1 MNWLQDLKIF
11 IITGLVGVAA
21 MLPVYQSEENSLAES
36 GLVEQA
42 SLEES
47 KVENPVSDQEIM
59 DAISDESN
67 FVKTSFIDEN
77 LDYNMSLNEYEEL
90 EKKFET
96 YENKTTLVST
106 EVPLVDY
113 ENTKSC
119 STKQLAIENLIKNN
133 KKITDLI
140 SERSAQNESLLLP
153 RRCVTHVMNDFN
165 LGPEAFA
172 RCPNGGQSEPSRGGT
187 KPCVTKNLANITYN
201 SFVDIAECLNIN
213 PKNLLPKLANE
224 SGLIINTLGGGFD
237 AGVGQMTRIAIA
249 EVNNH
254 YASYFDEMNKATISK
269 PACLRVM
276 KYKSLLTKVSDNISQ
291 RCGLIVP
298 PENPIKNFLY
308 MAILTR
314 RNMDVISGIKYVAGN
329 DYINNEGS
337 LTLVKNNAE
346 DELTGRFKE
355 ENIREKLNQL
365 GLANVNLHDFVN
377 MISLA
382 AYNSGLRTS
391 FNIFRDYLNKRI
403 ASKKPLTWKDFDFHT
418 PELAIDPYTNE
429 EKTVTGIARS
439 YIKAPLISKTDTDE
453 EKKIKI
459 KRVKQLAKKIKE
471 SHLLTFPEYITYNQ
485 NNFLESRIN
494 PDNIAK
500 NKALKSKSS
509 ETKKYP
515 AYQIIGAPG
524 YLNFLASKDTAFRQI
539 FGTSS
544 YGPDYCSNPKFL
556 MRDKNQ

>member
-1 MNWLQDLKIF
+1 MKWLQDLKVF
-11 IITGLVGVAA
+11 IITGLVGVAV
-21 MLPVYQSEENSLAES
+21 MLPVYQSEKNILAES

-47 KVENPVSDQEIM
+47 PVSDQEILE
-59 DAISDESN
+59 AISDKSN
-67 FVKTSFIDEN
+67 FDQKSFTEEN
-77 LDYNMSLNEYEEL
+77 SDYSMTLSAYENL

-106 EVPLVDY
+106 DVPLVDY
-113 ENTKSC
+113 EDIKSC

-133 KKITDLI
+133 KTVADLT
-140 SERSAQNESLLLP
+140 SERSAKNESLLLP

-172 RCPNGGQSEPSRGGT
+172 RCPNGPQSEPTRGGT
-187 KPCVTKNLANITYN
+187 KPCVTKNLANMTYN

-237 AGVGQMTRIAIA
+237 AGVGQMTRIAIT

-254 YASYFDEMNKATISK
+254 YKSYFDEMNKATISK

-276 KYKSLLTKVSDNISQ
+276 KYKSLLVKVSDNISQ

-329 DYINNEGS
+329 DYINNNGS
-337 LTLVKNNAE
+337 LTLVKNNVE

-365 GLANVNLHDFVN
+365 GLVNVNLHDFVS
-377 MISLA
+377 MISIA

-403 ASKKPLTWKDFDFHT
+403 AAKKPLTWKDFDFHT
-418 PELAIDPYTNE
+418 PELATDIYTNE

-439 YIKAPLISKTDTDE
+439 YIKAPLISETDTSE

-459 KRVKQLAKKIKE
+459 KRIKGLAKKIKE

-485 NNFLESRIN
+485 NNFFESRIN

-500 NKALKSKSS
+500 NKSLKTNATA
-509 ETKKYP
+509 ELKKYP

-524 YLNFLASKDTAFRQI
+524 YLNFLASKDTAFRQV
-539 FGTSS
+539 FGSSS

>member
-1 MNWLQDLKIF
+1 MKWLQDLKVF
-11 IITGLVGVAA
+11 IITGLVGVAV
-21 MLPVYQSEENSLAES
+21 MLPVYQSEKNILAES

-47 KVENPVSDQEIM
+47 PVSDQEILE
-59 DAISDESN
+59 AISDKSN
-67 FVKTSFIDEN
+67 FDQKSFTEEN
-77 LDYNMSLNEYEEL
+77 ADYSMTLSAYENL

-106 EVPLVDY
+106 DVPLVDY
-113 ENTKSC
+113 EDIKSC

-133 KKITDLI
+133 KTVADLT
-140 SERSAQNESLLLP
+140 SERSAKNESLLLP

-172 RCPNGGQSEPSRGGT
+172 RCPNGPQSEPTRGGT
-187 KPCVTKNLANITYN
+187 KPCVTKNLANMTYN

-237 AGVGQMTRIAIA
+237 AGVGQMTRIAIT

-254 YASYFDEMNKATISK
+254 YKSYFDEMNKATISK

-276 KYKSLLTKVSDNISQ
+276 KYKSLLVKVSDNISQ

-329 DYINNEGS
+329 DYINNNGS
-337 LTLVKNNAE
+337 LTLVKNNVE

-365 GLANVNLHDFVN
+365 GLVNVNLHDFVS
-377 MISLA
+377 MISIA

-403 ASKKPLTWKDFDFHT
+403 AAKKPLTWKDFDFHT
-418 PELAIDPYTNE
+418 PELATDIYTNE

-439 YIKAPLISKTDTDE
+439 YIKAPLISETDTSE

-459 KRVKQLAKKIKE
+459 KRIKGLAKKIKE

-485 NNFLESRIN
+485 NNFFESRIN

-500 NKALKSKSS
+500 NKSLKTNATA
-509 ETKKYP
+509 ELKKYP

-524 YLNFLASKDTAFRQI
+524 YLNFLASKDTAFRQV
-539 FGTSS
+539 FGSSS